1 MYKVIALLC
10 LIGQALLYSTISVAD
25 NAANALINTPLYV
38 FLPLKNRLPA
48 NRLMGNKKLHFSSE
62 EGNKLR
68 LLFKKPNGFS
78 FFSVGLPKNETHRPI
93 EIFKNLN
100 HLSAAVGY
108 AFRTKRHY
116 QIAFMLGTDR
126 LLHSHFRGWDA
137 DDQNWV
143 SVTLGVD
150 LFE

>member
-10 LIGQALLYSTISVAD
+10 LIGQALLYSTLSVAG

-48 NRLMGNKKLHFSSE
+48 NRLMGNKKVHFSSD

-78 FFSVGLPKNETHRPI
+78 FFSIGLPKNNSHLPE
-93 EIFKNLN
+93 EIFKNLDR
-100 HLSAAVGY
+100 LSAAVGY
-108 AFRTKRHY
+108 AFQSKRNH
-116 QIAFMLGTDR
+116 QVAFMFGTDR

-137 DDQNWV
+137 DDQTWV

>member
-1 MYKVIALLC
+1 MYKLIALLC
-10 LIGQALLYSTISVAD
+10 LMSQALLYSTAGWAENS
-25 NAANALINTPLYV
+25 ANTLINTPLYV

-48 NRLMGNKKLHFSSE
+48 NRLMHNKKVHFSSD

-68 LLFKKPNGFS
+68 LLFKKPNGFN
-78 FFSVGLPKNETHRPI
+78 FFTVGLPKNETHRPV

-100 HLSAAVGY
+100 RLSAAVGY
-108 AFRTKRHY
+108 AFRTKRNY
-116 QIAFMLGTDR
+116 QVALMLGTDR
-126 LLHSHFRGWDA
+126 LMHSHFRGWDN